1 MSFVAESAA
10 WYLQPGR
17 QLAEIDRLLARPDA
31 PPLQAARLIERGR
44 CLEALWQPQSALN
57 AYTEADGLLG
67 TSDTALRCRTR
78 LGAAAIHYAHADYA
92 AALQAWQQALPLAAD
107 DALAKSEALLGLGR
121 ICQALG
127 GAEPALHYKAAALRA
142 AGAAGAAGD
151 SRVQAMI
158 ALNVVASLNALG
170 RYDEMA
176 VTLAEAAPQ
185 IAATPGRPFE
195 AEWQVYASI
204 VAQAN
209 NRLRDAGRCLDIAL
223 ALADGANNHWVRA
236 FALLQQGQLRT
247 RLHDGRGAL
256 DALHAAR
263 EIGEPMGIAHTLM
276 DIHGQLA
283 KVNEAQGNLGDALEH
298 CKLHHQYYRWTHD
311 GLNRDALALL
321 TATPAGERLAH

>member
-17 QLAEIDRLLARPDA
+17 QLAEIDLLLARSDA
-31 PPLQAARLIERGR
+31 PSLKAARLIERGR

-57 AYTEADGLLG
+57 AYAEADALLG
-67 TSDTALRCRTR
+67 QADGALRCRTR

-107 DALAKSEALLGLGR
+107 DALATSEALLGLGR
-121 ICQALG
+121 VCQALG
-127 GAEPALHYKAAALRA
+127 SAESALHFKAAALRA
-142 AGAAGAAGD
+142 AGTAGD
-151 SRVQAMI
+151 SRVQGMI

-176 VTLAEAAPQ
+176 ITLADAAQQ
-185 IAATPGRPFE
+185 ITATPGRPFE

-204 VAQAN
+204 VAQAG
-209 NRLRDAGRCLDIAL
+209 NRLRDAGRSLDTAL

-236 FALLQQGQLRT
+236 FALLEQGKLRA

-256 DALHAAR
+256 VALNAAR
-263 EIGEPMGIAHTLM
+263 EIGESMGIAHTLM

-298 CKLHHQYYRWTHD
+298 SKLHHQYYRWTHD
-311 GLNRDALALL
+311 GLNHNLLALL
-321 TATPAGERLAH
+321 AAPGAGERRAH

>member
-1 MSFVAESAA
+1 MSFVAESSA

-17 QLAEIDRLLARPDA
+17 QLVEIDRLLAA
-31 PPLQAARLIERGR
+31 PEAPSVQAARLIERGR
-44 CLEALWQPQSALN
+44 CLEALWQPQSALT
-57 AYTEADGLLG
+57 AYAEADGLLA
-67 TSDTALRCRTR
+67 TADTADAALRCRSR

-92 AALQAWQQALPLAAD
+92 AALQAWQQALPLALD
-107 DALAKSEALLGLGR
+107 DALATSEALLGVGR
-121 ICQALG
+121 VCQALG
-127 GAEPALHYKAAALRA
+127 DAEAALRYNAAALRA
-142 AGAAGAAGD
+142 ASTAGD
-151 SRVQAMI
+151 GRVQAMI

-170 RYDEMA
+170 RYEEMA
-176 VTLAEAAPQ
+176 VTLADAARL

-195 AEWQVYASI
+195 AEWQVYAGI
-204 VAQAN
+204 VAQAS
-209 NRLRDAGRCLDIAL
+209 NRLRDAGRSLDTAL

-236 FALLQQGQLRT
+236 FALLQQGKLCT

-256 DALHAAR
+256 AALHAAR
-263 EIGEPMGIAHTLM
+263 EIGETMGIAHTLM

-321 TATPAGERLAH
+321 TASSAGERRAH